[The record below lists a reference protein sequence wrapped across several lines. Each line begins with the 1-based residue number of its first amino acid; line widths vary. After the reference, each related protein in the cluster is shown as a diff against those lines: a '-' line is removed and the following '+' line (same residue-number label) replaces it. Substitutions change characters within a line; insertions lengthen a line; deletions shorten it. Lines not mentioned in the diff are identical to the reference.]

1 MDNNGS
7 EPEFFIQTIKNDA
20 PAKMTG
26 EKFHHQIVR
35 YGPVPGIA
43 FCSVT
48 YVPFVAEVEFE
59 YVPGYDLVEFE
70 SFDEWLGKEVATE
83 PHTIESMGLR
93 IFSALL
99 EVLGDI
105 PLAVYISAKTTVH
118 GPAETEVINSK
129 WRSHE

>member
-1 MDNNGS
+1 MDSNGGK
-7 EPEFFIQTIKNDA
+7 EQEFHIETITYDVYSDIA
-20 PAKMTG
+20 LT
-26 EKFHHQIVR
+26 QIVR
-35 YGPVPGIA
+35 YGPIPAVA

-48 YVPFVAEVEFE
+48 YVPFTAEVEFE
-59 YVPGYDLVEFE
+59 YLPNDKLIEFE

-105 PLAVYISAKTTVH
+105 PLTVFVTAKTTVH
-118 GPAETEVINSK
+118 GPAETEVFN
-129 WRSHE
+129 RE

>member
-1 MDNNGS
+1 MDNNGN
-7 EPEFFIQTIKNDA
+7 EPEFFIKTITYDVYSDIA
-20 PAKMTG
+20 LT
-26 EKFHHQIVR
+26 QIVR
-35 YGPVPGIA
+35 YGPVPAMA

-48 YVPFVAEVEFE
+48 FVPFTAEVFFE
-59 YVPGYDLVEFE
+59 YLPDDKLVEFE

-105 PLAVYISAKTTVH
+105 PLTVNATAKTTVH
-118 GPAETEVINSK
+118 GPAETEVFNTK
-129 WRSHE
+129 